1 MSLASN
7 LGHVL
12 DSIESAAE
20 SVGRNPSEIC
30 LVAVSKK
37 KPLDDLLEYQRAAD
51 TRGIPC
57 VFGENYLQELKEKRP
72 GVSSSASF
80 HMIGPLQSNKVKEA
94 VLYSDV
100 IESVHSEKVL
110 ALIAE
115 WANKLGKRQK
125 IMLQVNI
132 GRDPAKSGF
141 DPSDV
146 TRVINLARESR
157 EHVELIG
164 LMTITPY
171 EAEPEE
177 TRAYFKAMRELR
189 DTLVNEGLGE
199 SFASSRVL
207 LSMGM
212 SGDYAVAIEEGAD
225 IVRVGTAIFGT
236 REDFPSS
243 ECATN

>member
-7 LGHVL
+7 LSGVL
-12 DSIESAAE
+12 CSIESAAKR
-20 SVGRNPSEIC
+20 VGRNPSEIL

-37 KPLDDLLEYQRAAD
+37 KPIEDLIAYERVARE
-51 TRGIPC
+51 RGISC
-57 VFGENYLQELKEKRP
+57 VFGENYLQELKLKRP

-94 VLYSDV
+94 VIYSDV

-115 WANKLGKRQK
+115 CAQKLGKRQK

-132 GRDPAKSGF
+132 GGDPAKSGF
-141 DPSDV
+141 DSSDV
-146 TRVINLARESR
+146 GRVIKVAADLR
-157 EHVELIG
+157 EHVEVVG

-177 TRAYFKAMRELR
+177 TRVYFKAMRELR
-189 DTLVNEGLGE
+189 DELVSAGLDAN
-199 SFASSRVL
+199 FASSRVL

-212 SGDYAVAIEEGAD
+212 SGDYGVAIEEGAD
-225 IVRVGTAIFGT
+225 IVRVGTAIFGA
-236 REDFPSS
+236 REG
-243 ECATN
+243 

>member
-7 LGHVL
+7 LGRVL
-12 DSIESAAE
+12 DSIESAAKR
-20 SVGRNPSEIC
+20 VGRNPSEIL

-37 KPLDDLLEYQRAAD
+37 KPLEDLLEYQRAAD
-51 TRGIPC
+51 SRGIPC
-57 VFGENYLQELKEKRP
+57 VFGENYLQELKVKRP

-115 WANKLGKRQK
+115 CAHKVGKRQK

-132 GRDPAKSGF
+132 GRDEAKSGF
-141 DPSDV
+141 DPSDME
-146 TRVINLARESR
+146 RVIKVASEWR
-157 EHVELIG
+157 EHLELVG

-177 TRAYFKAMRELR
+177 TRVYFKAMRALR
-189 DTLVNEGLGE
+189 DTIVSNGLAVN
-199 SFASSRVL
+199 FASSRVL

-212 SGDYAVAIEEGAD
+212 SSDYAVAIEEGAD
-225 IVRVGTAIFGT
+225 IVRVGTAIFGG
-236 REDFPSS
+236 REG
-243 ECATN
+243 

>member
-7 LGHVL
+7 LGRVL
-12 DSIESAAE
+12 DSIESAAK
-20 SVGRNPSEIC
+20 SVGRNSSEIC

-37 KPLDDLLEYQRAAD
+37 KPLEDLLEYQRAAD

-57 VFGENYLQELKEKRP
+57 VFGENYLQELKVKRP
-72 GVSSSASF
+72 DVSSSASF

-100 IESVHSEKVL
+100 IQSVHSEKVL

-115 WANKLGKRQK
+115 CAQKLGKRQK

-132 GRDPAKSGF
+132 GGDPAKSGF
-141 DPSDV
+141 DSSDV
-146 TRVINLARESR
+146 GRVIKVAAELR
-157 EHVELIG
+157 EHVELVG

-171 EAEPEE
+171 EAEPGE
-177 TRAYFKAMRELR
+177 TRVYFKAMRELR
-189 DTLVNEGLGE
+189 DELVRAGLNAN
-199 SFASSRVL
+199 FASSRVL

-212 SGDYAVAIEEGAD
+212 SGDFVVAIEEGAD
-225 IVRVGTAIFGT
+225 IVRVGTAIFGA
-236 REDFPSS
+236 REG
-243 ECATN
+243 